1 MASIPTS
8 MLHMS
13 FMITSEYNN
22 YLVIFVEY
30 NISFHQYCDVK
41 YYEFKILGLK
51 IPTGMLHMSFMITSE
66 YNNYLVI
73 FVEYNISFHQY
84 CDVKYYEFNIIG

>member
-30 NISFHQYCDVK
+30 NNSFQ
-41 YYEFKILGLK
+41 
-51 IPTGMLHMSFMITSE
+51 
-66 YNNYLVI
+66 
-73 FVEYNISFHQY
+73 QY
-84 CDVKYYEFNIIG
+84 CDVKYYEFNILGLKTTTLGYMLSSISIHMIMRIWHVVDYCKV

>member
-13 FMITSEYNN
+13 FMITSEYN
-22 YLVIFVEY
+22 
-30 NISFHQYCDVK
+30 K
-41 YYEFKILGLK
+41 
-51 IPTGMLHMSFMITSE
+51 
-66 YNNYLVI
+66 YLVI

-84 CDVKYYEFNIIG
+84 CDVKYYEFNILGLKTTTLGYMLSSISIHIIMRIRHVV

>member
-8 MLHMS
+8 MLHMP

-30 NISFHQYCDVK
+30 NISFNQY
-41 YYEFKILGLK
+41 Y
-51 IPTGMLHMSFMITSE
+51 
-66 YNNYLVI
+66 
-73 FVEYNISFHQY
+73 
-84 CDVKYYEFNIIG
+84 DVKYYEFNILGFKSTTPGYMLSSISIHIIMRIWRVV

>member
-8 MLHMS
+8 KLLMF
-13 FMITSEYNN
+13 FMITSEYNIINN

-51 IPTGMLHMSFMITSE
+51 TTTLGYMRHHPYPYI
-66 YNNYLVI
+66 
-73 FVEYNISFHQY
+73 
-84 CDVKYYEFNIIG
+84 

>member
-13 FMITSEYNN
+13 FIITSEYNN
-22 YLVIFVEY
+22 YLVIFVKY

-41 YYEFKILGLK
+41 YYELNILGLK
-51 IPTGMLHMSFMITSE
+51 TTTLGYMLSSISIHIIMRIWQ
-66 YNNYLVI
+66 
-73 FVEYNISFHQY
+73 FVDIISKDSLDY
-84 CDVKYYEFNIIG
+84 CKL

>member
-8 MLHMS
+8 MLYLS

-30 NISFHQYCDVK
+30 NISY
-41 YYEFKILGLK
+41 
-51 IPTGMLHMSFMITSE
+51 
-66 YNNYLVI
+66 
-73 FVEYNISFHQY
+73 HQY
-84 CDVKYYEFNIIG
+84 CDVKYYEFNIVGLKTTTLGYMLSSISIHIIMRIWHVV

>member
-22 YLVIFVEY
+22 YLVIFVEC
-30 NISFHQYCDVK
+30 NISFY
-41 YYEFKILGLK
+41 
-51 IPTGMLHMSFMITSE
+51 
-66 YNNYLVI
+66 
-73 FVEYNISFHQY
+73 QY
-84 CDVKYYEFNIIG
+84 CDVKYYEFNILGLRYMLSSISIHIIMRIWRVV

>member
-30 NISFHQYCDVK
+30 NISFYQYCD
-41 YYEFKILGLK
+41 G
-51 IPTGMLHMSFMITSE
+51 
-66 YNNYLVI
+66 N
-73 FVEYNISFHQY
+73 
-84 CDVKYYEFNIIG
+84 YYEFNILGLKKTTPGFMLSSIPIHIIMRIWHLA